1 MRSLYLLAE
10 GHTEFVI
17 IDQVLEP
24 FLVAAGFHVRKSII
38 TTRRMASGPAKRGGV
53 TSWNRL
59 ENEIRRVLQDPT
71 IDVVTTM
78 IDYYGLPQDAPGMS
92 TRPDASAH
100 EGVTYVETEIE
111 RKIGDPRFVPHV
123 VLHEIESWI
132 LAAAPQLGDLVGDS
146 RVARRLARIVDDHG
160 GPELVDNGVT
170 TAPSKRI
177 RDIYPAFDKTLDG
190 PLAVIDLGL
199 AELRRRCPHADA
211 WLYRLEERA

>member
-1 MRSLYLLAE
+1 
-10 GHTEFVI
+10 
-17 IDQVLEP
+17 
-24 FLVAAGFHVRKSII
+24 
-38 TTRRMASGPAKRGGV
+38 MASGPAKRGGV

-123 VLHEIESWI
+123 VLHEIESWV